1 MNQPLISLAGVGK
14 TFLIDKT
21 PFTALDQIHLAIN
34 PGDFVTI
41 VGKSGSGKSTLL
53 NMMAGIDRASA
64 GTIRVGGI
72 QVDRLPQNQ
81 LDGWRGRN
89 IGMVFQFFQLIP
101 TLNVLENVMLPMD
114 FVKSIRRTA
123 RRSRASDLLEAVG
136 LKGRAGQFPATLS
149 GGEQQR
155 VAVAR
160 AMAND
165 PPIILADEPT
175 GNLDSTNGKNIFDLL
190 RSLNRQGKTIVA
202 VSHDPDLTAVSSRT
216 ITLLDGRL
224 EQDSGSV
231 EDGGH
236 V

>member
-21 PFTALDQIHLAIN
+21 PFTALDQIHLTIDS
-34 PGDFVTI
+34 GDFVTI

-53 NMMAGIDRASA
+53 NMMAGIDRASS
-64 GTIRVGGI
+64 GTVRVGGI
-72 QVDRLPQNQ
+72 QVDRLSQNE

-101 TLNVLENVMLPMD
+101 TLTVLENVMLPMD

-123 RRSRASDLLEAVG
+123 RRNRARDLLAAVD

-155 VAVAR
+155 VAIAR

-190 RSLNRQGKTIVA
+190 RSLNQRGKTIVA
-202 VSHDPDLTAVSSRT
+202 VSHDPDLTAISGRT
-216 ITLLDGRL
+216 IALQDGRL
-224 EQDSGSV
+224 GQGSGSV
-231 EDGGH
+231 EDDRH
-236 V
+236 D